1 VELGGWV
8 EVGEEGGGEG
18 VELILGFAEFGDDD
32 GFRTEAVLEGVAGA
46 FGFAGGGF
54 GAGGFLG
61 VTAVSLAFTVGY
73 VDHAG
78 VLLFGHD
85 YRV

>member
-8 EVGEEGGGEG
+8 EVGEEGGGDG
-18 VELILGFAEFGDDD
+18 VGA
-32 GFRTEAVLEGVAGA
+32 EAVLEGVAGA
-46 FGFAGGGF
+46 RGLTGGGF

-61 VTAVSLAFTVGY
+61 VAAVGLAFTVGY

-78 VLLFGHD
+78 VLPF
-85 YRV
+85 RT